1 MPNLGKGLINME
13 QKNRIRMTIAV
24 IIAFILLVV
33 YGFSW
38 RMSQPVIM
46 SKEELQING
55 AIVFDK
61 PRIFSDFALVDH
73 RGEAFNIERM
83 KGLWTIVFFGFTHCP
98 DICPTTLAVL
108 NETYSKLKESEKEK
122 LQVVMISLDPERD
135 TVEKLAEYVP
145 YFNDQ
150 FVGVTGNKHL
160 IRRLTAEINIAY
172 NKVPLEADDY
182 TIDHSTQ
189 LVLINPKGHYHGFF
203 KAPHS
208 ETMLRSTWRSIYSTF

>member
-1 MPNLGKGLINME
+1 MQ
-13 QKNRIRMTIAV
+13 QKTGIRRTIAAV
-24 IIAFILLVV
+24 LAFIMLVV
-33 YGFSW
+33 YGFIW
-38 RMSQPVIM
+38 RMNQPVIM
-46 SKEELQING
+46 NDEQLRVNG
-55 AIVFDK
+55 AIVLDR
-61 PRIFSDFALVDH
+61 PRIFSDFELIDH
-73 RGEAFNIERM
+73 RGDVFNIAR
-83 KGLWTIVFFGFTHCP
+83 LQDTWTMVFFGFTHCP

-108 NETYSKLKESEKEK
+108 NDTYSKLKESEKEK

-135 TVEKLAEYVP
+135 SVEKLAEYVP

-150 FVGVTGNKHL
+150 FIGVTGNKHL

-208 ETMLRSTWRSIYSTF
+208 ETMLRSTWRSIYTTF

>member
-1 MPNLGKGLINME
+1 MQ
-13 QKNRIRMTIAV
+13 QKTGIRRTIAV
-24 IIAFILLVV
+24 VLAFIMLVV
-33 YGFSW
+33 YGFVW
-38 RMSQPVIM
+38 RMNQPVIM
-46 SKEELQING
+46 NDEQLRVNG
-55 AIVFDK
+55 AIVLDR
-61 PRIFSDFALVDH
+61 PRIFSDFELIDH
-73 RGEAFNIERM
+73 RGEVFNIARFQDT
-83 KGLWTIVFFGFTHCP
+83 WTMVFFGFTHCP

-135 TVEKLAEYVP
+135 TVETLAEYVP

-150 FVGVTGNKHL
+150 FIGVTGNKHL

>member
-1 MPNLGKGLINME
+1 MQ
-13 QKNRIRMTIAV
+13 QKTGIRRTIAV
-24 IIAFILLVV
+24 VLAFIMLVV
-33 YGFSW
+33 YGFVW
-38 RMSQPVIM
+38 RMNQPVIM
-46 SKEELQING
+46 NDEQLRVNG
-55 AIVFDK
+55 AIVLDR
-61 PRIFSDFALVDH
+61 PRIFSDFELIDH
-73 RGEAFNIERM
+73 RGEVFNIARFQDT
-83 KGLWTIVFFGFTHCP
+83 WTMVFFGFTHCP

-145 YFNDQ
+145 YFNDH
-150 FVGVTGNKHL
+150 FIGVTGNKHL

-182 TIDHSTQ
+182 TVDHSTQ

>member
-1 MPNLGKGLINME
+1 MQQQAG
-13 QKNRIRMTIAV
+13 IRRTIAIV
-24 IIAFILLVV
+24 LAFIVLVV
-33 YGFSW
+33 YGFIW
-38 RMSQPVIM
+38 RMNQPVIM
-46 SKEELQING
+46 NDEQLRVNG
-55 AIVFDK
+55 AIVLDK
-61 PRIFSDFALVDH
+61 PRIFSDFELIDH
-73 RGEAFNIERM
+73 RGEVFNIDRFRDT
-83 KGLWTIVFFGFTHCP
+83 WTIVFFGFTNCP

-108 NETYSKLKESEKEK
+108 NDTYSKMKESEKEK

-135 TVEKLAEYVP
+135 TVEALAEYVP

-150 FVGVTGNKHL
+150 FIGVTGNKHL

-172 NKVPLEADDY
+172 NKVPLAGDDY
-182 TIDHSTQ
+182 TVDHSTQ